1 VWRIL
6 CLNIKNQSNRILPLT
21 FIIKKLVLTRVNMS
35 KKALETMQEL
45 LYERL
50 GIDKDKVTLDA
61 SLEDLGID
69 SLMQIELLFDFEDKY
84 KVKIPDLTVRPTTI
98 GALIA
103 VVEPFVP
110 KS

>member
-1 VWRIL
+1 MS
-6 CLNIKNQSNRILPLT
+6 NI
-21 FIIKKLVLTRVNMS
+21 
-35 KKALETMQEL
+35 ALETMQSL
-45 LYERL
+45 LHERL

-84 KVKIPDLTVRPTTI
+84 KVKIPDITEKPTTL
-98 GALIA
+98 GELLA
-103 VVEPFVP
+103 VIEPFVP

>member
-1 VWRIL
+1 MS
-6 CLNIKNQSNRILPLT
+6 NI
-21 FIIKKLVLTRVNMS
+21 
-35 KKALETMQEL
+35 ALETMQSL
-45 LYERL
+45 LHERL

-84 KVKIPDLTVRPTTI
+84 KVKIPDITEKPTTI
-98 GALIA
+98 GEWLA
-103 VVEPFVP
+103 VIEPFVP

>member
-1 VWRIL
+1 
-6 CLNIKNQSNRILPLT
+6 
-21 FIIKKLVLTRVNMS
+21 MS

-84 KVKIPDLTVRPTTI
+84 KIKIPDLTVRPRTI
-98 GALIA
+98 GELIA
-103 VVEPFVP
+103 VVEPLVP

>member
-1 VWRIL
+1 
-6 CLNIKNQSNRILPLT
+6 
-21 FIIKKLVLTRVNMS
+21 MS

-50 GIDKDKVTLDA
+50 GIDKDRVTLDA

-84 KVKIPDLTVRPTTI
+84 KAKIPDLTVRPTTI
-98 GALIA
+98 GELIA
-103 VVEPFVP
+103 VVEPFVT

>member
-1 VWRIL
+1 MS
-6 CLNIKNQSNRILPLT
+6 NI
-21 FIIKKLVLTRVNMS
+21 
-35 KKALETMQEL
+35 ALETMQAL
-45 LYERL
+45 LLERL

-84 KVKIPDLTVRPTTI
+84 KVKIPDITEKPTTI
-98 GALIA
+98 GELLA
-103 VVEPFVP
+103 VIEPFVP

>member
-1 VWRIL
+1 MS
-6 CLNIKNQSNRILPLT
+6 NI
-21 FIIKKLVLTRVNMS
+21 
-35 KKALETMQEL
+35 ALETMQSL
-45 LYERL
+45 LHERL

-84 KVKIPDLTVRPTTI
+84 KVKIPDITEKPTTI
-98 GALIA
+98 GELLA
-103 VVEPFVP
+103 VIEPFVP

>member
-1 VWRIL
+1 
-6 CLNIKNQSNRILPLT
+6 
-21 FIIKKLVLTRVNMS
+21 MS
-35 KKALETMQEL
+35 KIALKTIQEM

-50 GIDKDKVTLDA
+50 GIDRDRVTLDA

-84 KVKIPDLTVRPTTI
+84 KVKIPDLTERPTTI
-98 GALIA
+98 GELIA
-103 VVEPFVP
+103 IVEPFVP

>member
-1 VWRIL
+1 MS
-6 CLNIKNQSNRILPLT
+6 NI
-21 FIIKKLVLTRVNMS
+21 
-35 KKALETMQEL
+35 ALETMQTL

-50 GIDKDKVTLDA
+50 GIEKEKVTLEA

-84 KVKIPDLTVRPTTI
+84 KVKIPDITEKPTTI
-98 GALIA
+98 GELLA
-103 VVEPFVP
+103 VIEPFVP

>member
-1 VWRIL
+1 
-6 CLNIKNQSNRILPLT
+6 
-21 FIIKKLVLTRVNMS
+21 MS